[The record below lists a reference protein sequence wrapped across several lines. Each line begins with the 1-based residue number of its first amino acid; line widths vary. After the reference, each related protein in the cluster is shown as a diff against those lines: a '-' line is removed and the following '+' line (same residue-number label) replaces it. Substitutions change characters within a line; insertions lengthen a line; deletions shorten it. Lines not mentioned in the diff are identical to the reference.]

1 MYTNKNREEICDVQD
16 AIDEIRE
23 GIAKDISDDFD
34 RELVISALDSTI
46 ERLNIIAISHAL
58 VSTMI
63 AEAKESD

>member
-1 MYTNKNREEICDVQD
+1 MYTSKNREDIANVQD

-23 GIAKDISDDFD
+23 SIAKDISDDFD
-34 RELVISALDSTI
+34 RDLVISALDSTI

-63 AEAKESD
+63 AKAKESD